1 MSLGKRLKDRR
12 EQLRMTQ
19 SQLASL
25 LGITK
30 GAVGNYENGVSSPK
44 EEVLLKIFD
53 VLKVEPNY
61 LFQDSFTQ
69 GSFECSLQEQEFVQM
84 FRKLDNFGKKAV
96 QSLLK
101 TEYER
106 SNQWKYFYQYEDALS
121 YLQSI
126 CKNFP
131 FEKMDQE
138 ALIRWANQLHLL
150 ASETSDISN

>member
-19 SQLASL
+19 SQLADL

-69 GSFECSLQEQEFVQM
+69 QSFECSLQEMDLVQM
-84 FRKLDNFGKKAV
+84 YRKLDVYGKKAV
-96 QSLLK
+96 QTSLQN
-101 TEYER
+101 EYER
-106 SNQWKYFYQYEDALS
+106 YHDDVFFCDMRML
-121 YLQSI
+121 YLISKKHAQRFRFRKWI
-126 CKNFP
+126 
-131 FEKMDQE
+131 KMY
-138 ALIRWANQLHLL
+138 
-150 ASETSDISN
+150 

>member
-19 SQLASL
+19 SQLADL

-44 EEVLLKIFD
+44 EEILLKIFD

-69 GSFECSLQEQEFVQM
+69 QSFECSLQEMDLVQM
-84 FRKLDNFGKKAV
+84 YRKLDVCGKKAV
-96 QSLLK
+96 QTSLQN
-101 TEYER
+101 EYDRYHDDMFFCE
-106 SNQWKYFYQYEDALS
+106 YEDALS
-121 YLQSI
+121 YIQKTCAEMS
-126 CKNFP
+126 FQD
-131 FEKMDQE
+131 MDQDV
-138 ALIRWANQLHLL
+138 LIKWANKLRLLCNEQLEI
-150 ASETSDISN
+150 AN